1 MPELPRPASAAPSPA
16 PKRASSPLAR
26 WGFGIF
32 VVGLLAVGAIM
43 VLFATGS
50 HDLPLWLNLV
60 AMLAPVGFGIG
71 LLGVYLEARS
81 GRRSATRSVVDQP
94 GLTPTARS

>member
-1 MPELPRPASAAPSPA
+1 MPDPVTAAA
-16 PKRASSPLAR
+16 TAKRASSPLAR

-32 VVGLLAVGAIM
+32 VVGLLAVGVIM
-43 VLFATGS
+43 ILFATGS
-50 HDLPLWLNLV
+50 HDLPLWLNLL

-81 GRRSATRSVVDQP
+81 VRGPAAGSVSDQP
-94 GLTPTARS
+94 GLSATGRS

>member
-1 MPELPRPASAAPSPA
+1 VPDLPPSVPASASPPS
-16 PKRASSPLAR
+16 KRASSPLAR
-26 WGFGIF
+26 WGFGVF
-32 VVGLLAVGAIM
+32 VVGLLGVGVIM
-43 VLFATGS
+43 VMFATGS

-81 GRRSATRSVVDQP
+81 SRAPAAGSVGTQP
-94 GLTPTARS
+94 GLTPTGRN